1 MEAKEFIWGYT
12 SLRKR
17 EILGVQQ
24 FSDSWVSAGQ
34 KDICSFWK
42 ETLLIFFYL

>member
-1 MEAKEFIWGYT
+1 MEAKEFIWGYI

-24 FSDSWVSAGQ
+24 FSESWISDGQ
-34 KDICSFWK
+34 KDVCGFRK
-42 ETLLIFFYL
+42 EALLLFFNS